1 MIQCRGERDAAEKGA
16 PTAGVTCV
24 GRDRTK
30 PLWKE
35 GQRHL
40 PPVTG
45 GKVRMSYTGGR
56 SETLVEERCD
66 DVGLPNCFCFL
77 YHVCAWC

>member
-1 MIQCRGERDAAEKGA
+1 MA

-30 PLWKE
+30 PLRRE
-35 GQRHL
+35 GQRYL

-45 GKVRMSYTGGR
+45 EKVRMSYTGGR
-56 SETLVEERCD
+56 SEILAEEM
-66 DVGLPNCFCFL
+66 
-77 YHVCAWC
+77 